1 MAVHPIVSDPVVTGA
16 RRLLDGSGIATIAV
30 RGTRD
35 RSDVMVSAQHRWIG
49 GGSIVVTGAPAPWSG
64 LIVEPGSSVEVVVMI
79 DEFAPIVEAKVH
91 VASLYGFGVARAAR
105 QGEGWVVEVEIELGE
120 LQVRRLGH
128 EGTVL
133 ARDLDSVPSDPL
145 AAEAPGLAD
154 EIRARFGEGL
164 AILAG
169 SGDPAQPPFVLGVD
183 PDGLHLLTALGRD
196 ADVVHLPFMTRA
208 ECVGD
213 VVREMGHYV
222 ARAS

>member
-1 MAVHPIVSDPVVTGA
+1 MAVYPIVSDPVVTGA
-16 RRLLDGSGIATIAV
+16 RRLLDGAGIATVAV

-49 GGSIVVTGAPAPWSG
+49 GGAVVVTGAPAPWSG

-105 QGEGWVVEVEIELGE
+105 QGEGWVVEIEIELGE

-133 ARDLDSVPSDPL
+133 ARDLDAVPSDPL
-145 AAEAPGLAD
+145 ASEAPGLAD
-154 EIRARFGEGL
+154 EIRARFGEHL

-169 SGDPAQPPFVLGVD
+169 SGDPAHPPFVLGVD

-208 ECVGD
+208 QSVGD
-213 VVREMGHYV
+213 VVREMGQYV

>member
-16 RRLLDGSGIATIAV
+16 RRLLDGAGIATIAV

-49 GGSIVVTGAPAPWSG
+49 GGSVVVTGAPAPWSG

-133 ARDLDSVPSDPL
+133 ARDLDSVPPDPL

-154 EIRARFGEGL
+154 EIRARFGEDL

-169 SGDPAQPPFVLGVD
+169 SGDPTRPPFVLGVD

-213 VVREMGHYV
+213 VVREMGQYV

>member
-1 MAVHPIVSDPVVTGA
+1 MAVHPIVSDPVLTGA
-16 RRLLDGSGIATIAV
+16 RRLLDGAGIATIAV
-30 RGTRD
+30 RGSKD

-49 GGSIVVTGAPAPWSG
+49 GGAVVVTGAPAPWSG
-64 LIVEPGSSVEVVVMI
+64 LIVEPGSQVEVVVMI

-105 QGEGWVVEVEIELGE
+105 RGEGWVVEIEIQLAD

-128 EGTVL
+128 EGAVD
-133 ARDLDSVPSDPL
+133 ARDLDSVPADPL
-145 AAEAPGLAD
+145 LSEAPGLAD
-154 EIRARFGEGL
+154 EIRARFGEYL

-169 SGDPAQPPFVLGVD
+169 AEDRGQPPYVLGVD
-183 PDGLHLLTALGRD
+183 PNGLHLLTALGVD

-208 ECVGD
+208 ECAGD
-213 VVREMGHYV
+213 VVREMGQYV